1 MAPSP
6 QTNLFITYNSPSEFK
21 SQKNRK
27 AVSSFASR
35 SYRATSKKI
44 NVDRNNYRPF
54 VLRSDAS
61 STPSSSA
68 SPTPSPSPAINAKRT
83 TLTRKRASTS
93 TSNAPDVENH
103 RAVQPLDERA
113 LGSPIA
119 DPFTSYPIDDKP
131 YIPFLIDYCNSNQ
144 VESEPPWLLPVI
156 PTRVPHA
163 CALHYARNADGGIW
177 WPTLV
182 IRSLTPRFSPALG
195 VESSRYLVWFN
206 VAMQHSE
213 LFHALIALSQVYYN
227 IDVKGF
233 GSTHWTALYHRGESL
248 KQLRYKVE
256 SGRSADDDAAILT
269 ALWLMDVEASHG
281 DLQAYS
287 MHKRAK
293 ERMVATRGGIR
304 ALDPSLQDELL
315 KSEFFLG
322 LLLYGSF
329 FCEVTDDGNV
339 LVRFKENYP
348 VQSSQVGGF
357 QGLFSV
363 LASKGLITS
372 QAVDILQGVFE
383 QMSRDPR
390 FVQVDSTVGMSS
402 PGKPPPLDQAS
413 NEMSRVLRMAD
424 EARPVS
430 LHQRLLLALLI
441 YIFNLHNQPQPLPA
455 VSSPAS
461 APATV
466 RHPYLDILSKVALEL
481 SCPSHPSNPRS
492 VTEREVTLWTM
503 VAIGSASTFSPWR
516 SEIPFMG
523 HLIEWMENDEEEVVV
538 QRHQPHVGEPASG
551 KLSTDGFTVST
562 TSNNVRK
569 GGTHLERLTAC
580 LRGYYLYGADKK
592 TLRSLRQWR
601 GTDNQRG

>member
-1 MAPSP
+1 M
-6 QTNLFITYNSPSEFK
+6 
-21 SQKNRK
+21 R
-27 AVSSFASR
+27 
-35 SYRATSKKI
+35 
-44 NVDRNNYRPF
+44 
-54 VLRSDAS
+54 
-61 STPSSSA
+61 
-68 SPTPSPSPAINAKRT
+68 
-83 TLTRKRASTS
+83 
-93 TSNAPDVENH
+93 
-103 RAVQPLDERA
+103 
-113 LGSPIA
+113 
-119 DPFTSYPIDDKP
+119 
-131 YIPFLIDYCNSNQ
+131 
-144 VESEPPWLLPVI
+144 ES
-156 PTRVPHA
+156 
-163 CALHYARNADGGIW
+163 ADGSIW
-177 WPTLV
+177 WPALV

-315 KSEFFLG
+315 KSEFFLP

-372 QAVDILQGVFE
+372 QAVDILQRVYQ
-383 QMSRDPR
+383 QMPRDPR
-390 FVQVDSTVGMSS
+390 FVQVDSTIGMSS

-413 NEMSRVLRMAD
+413 NEMSRVLRMTY

-455 VSSPAS
+455 ASSPAS
-461 APATV
+461 APTTV

-538 QRHQPHVGEPASG
+538 QRDQPHVGEPVSG

-562 TSNNVRK
+562 TSNNVRN
-569 GGTHLERLTAC
+569 GGTHLEKLTAC

-601 GTDNQRG
+601 GTDNQPG